1 MTWDCDECFS
11 QKRLCEEC
19 TITDCISCKNMK
31 HLIFNS
37 SVIAF
42 ATEENKSI
50 VCNNGHVIF
59 KPEETTTF
67 GVSQFTD
74 FKVEP

>member
-1 MTWDCDECFS
+1 
-11 QKRLCEEC
+11 
-19 TITDCISCKNMK
+19 MK

-37 SVIAF
+37 SIVAY
-42 ATEENKSI
+42 ASEENKTI
-50 VCNNGHVIF
+50 VCNNGHTIF

-74 FKVEP
+74 FKDTV